1 MTHEIIIGVY
11 DMSPSEIQAGT
22 SGSYGVE
29 KMRFVF
35 GEEWD
40 GLFKTVTFYPKMA
53 NPVAV
58 ILTEGDIEIPHEA
71 TAKSGMIRFAVEG
84 SVSGKVIRSLPGRLM
99 VSETVKGSGAPG
111 QSPTPTETEQIK
123 NFAKSASDAL
133 AKALDAIEE
142 GKIKGEQGDKGDKGD
157 KGDPGE
163 QGESGERG
171 FSGVYVG
178 SGEMPEGYNVQID
191 PEGEGF
197 AYSPVQKTSS
207 MTQEVGVDTE
217 GRLWTSPGSG
227 GGSGGTISI
236 DSAMSETSE
245 NAVQNKVIKAYVD
258 GSIPKEAI
266 SKNTEARHSHEN
278 KDLLDTYLQTEE
290 NLSDAVSKKHI
301 HENKALLDTYTQTE
315 ENLSDTV
322 SKKHIHE
329 NKELIDSYTQ
339 TEENLSDAV
348 AQKHSHE
355 NKDILDGITSEK
367 ISSWDGKKDILIVD
381 SLPSSPAANT
391 VYLVY

>member
-1 MTHEIIIGVY
+1 
-11 DMSPSEIQAGT
+11 MSPSEIQAGT

-29 KMRFVF
+29 KMRFIF

-40 GLFKTVTFYPKMA
+40 GLFKTITFYPKMA
-53 NPVAV
+53 NPVSV
-58 ILTEGDIEIPHEA
+58 ILTEEAIEIPHEA
-71 TAKSGMIRFAVEG
+71 TAKTGMIRFAVEG
-84 SVSGKVIRSLPGRLM
+84 SVSGKVIRSLPGRLS
-99 VSETVKGSGAPG
+99 VCETVKGSGAPG

-123 NFAKSASDAL
+123 EYARAASDAL
-133 AKALDAIEE
+133 ERALSEIEA
-142 GKIKGEQGDKGDKGD
+142 GKIKGDKGD
-157 KGDPGE
+157 KGDQGDKGDNGE
-163 QGESGERG
+163 QGIQGERG

-178 SGEMPEGYNVQID
+178 SGEMPEGYNVQVD
-191 PEGEGF
+191 PEGGSF
-197 AYSPVQKTSS
+197 LYSPVNKTSS

-258 GSIPKEAI
+258 GSIPKEEI
-266 SKNTEARHSHEN
+266 SQNTAERHTHSN
-278 KDLLDTYLQTEE
+278 KPLLDAYTQTEE

-315 ENLSDTV
+315 ENLSDAV
-322 SKKHIHE
+322 SKKHSHE
-329 NKELIDSYTQ
+329 NKALLDSYTQ

-348 AQKHSHE
+348 SKKHYHD
-355 NKDILDGITSEK
+355 NKAVLDGITSEK
-367 ISSWDGKKDILIVD
+367 VSSWDGKKDILIVD
-381 SLPSSPAANT
+381 NLPSSPAANT